1 MQQFVV
7 TMVPSVTKKYCG
19 MPPNLYLKPDFYN
32 SLVYIY
38 HIAQP
43 NLESLVLFRKYSLG

>member
-19 MPPNLYLKPDFYN
+19 MPQKAHVTVYMLKNQLTADNTRLSMEVAN
-32 SLVYIY
+32 SN
-38 HIAQP
+38 P
-43 NLESLVLFRKYSLG
+43 P